1 MTLYSY
7 NWPNFP
13 EKSSRTF
20 YSPLNLPHFLWPLV
34 FLFSL
39 SVHAN
44 WLHSCPTLCNAMD
57 CSLPSSSVCRIL
69 QARILEWVVIYCR
82 GDLSR
87 WGYKSEILE
96 FIMKESV
103 TFIRRHSPFLRRICR
118 PSPVLLDSWSPPGR
132 HSSVGSSASL
142 TEVLTFREVPLGRC
156 ACSVLQRVLL
166 FLPAV

>member
-1 MTLYSY
+1 MQK
-7 NWPNFP
+7 P
-13 EKSSRTF
+13 ETT
-20 YSPLNLPHFLWPLV
+20 NLDL
-34 FLFSL
+34 
-39 SVHAN
+39 
-44 WLHSCPTLCNAMD
+44 
-57 CSLPSSSVCRIL
+57 SSVCICVCVHSVMSSSLRPLDCSPPGSSVRRIL

>member
-1 MTLYSY
+1 MQK
-7 NWPNFP
+7 P
-13 EKSSRTF
+13 ETT
-20 YSPLNLPHFLWPLV
+20 NLDL
-34 FLFSL
+34 
-39 SVHAN
+39 
-44 WLHSCPTLCNAMD
+44 
-57 CSLPSSSVCRIL
+57 SSVCICVCVHSVMSSSLRPLDCSPPGSSVRRIL

-103 TFIRRHSPFLRRICR
+103 TFIRRHSLFLRRICR

>member
-1 MTLYSY
+1 MQK
-7 NWPNFP
+7 P
-13 EKSSRTF
+13 ETTNLDLSSVCICVCVHSVMSSSLR
-20 YSPLNLPHFLWPLV
+20 PL
-34 FLFSL
+34 
-39 SVHAN
+39 
-44 WLHSCPTLCNAMD
+44 D
-57 CSLPSSSVCRIL
+57 CSPPGSSVCRIL

>member
-1 MTLYSY
+1 MQK
-7 NWPNFP
+7 P
-13 EKSSRTF
+13 ETT
-20 YSPLNLPHFLWPLV
+20 NLDL
-34 FLFSL
+34 
-39 SVHAN
+39 
-44 WLHSCPTLCNAMD
+44 
-57 CSLPSSSVCRIL
+57 SSVCICVCVHSVMSSSLRPLDCSPPGSSVRRIL

-103 TFIRRHSPFLRRICR
+103 TFIRRHSLFLRRICR

-156 ACSVLQRVLL
+156 ACSVLQCVLL

>member
-1 MTLYSY
+1 MQK
-7 NWPNFP
+7 P
-13 EKSSRTF
+13 ETT
-20 YSPLNLPHFLWPLV
+20 NLDL
-34 FLFSL
+34 
-39 SVHAN
+39 
-44 WLHSCPTLCNAMD
+44 
-57 CSLPSSSVCRIL
+57 SSVCICVCVHSVMSSSLRPLDCSPPGSSVRRIL

-103 TFIRRHSPFLRRICR
+103 TFIRRHSPFLRRICH